1 MYIYIWMKFL
11 QTKYSKLT
19 FYNLGFVP
27 YLKYQLFMLHCTTV
41 KRVKNILKNISL
53 TLWNYLHNV
62 LLARQQPKSPPS
74 IDIKTKFTWWTTHLF
89 SKENKLTFFFEKIR
103 TKMSHYTDGED
114 TVIWCEKNSLNKL
127 LLRVCNQLVY
137 WIIWIKELYDT
148 VLWYG

>member
-1 MYIYIWMKFL
+1 MFISEFEIPIMMIYCTMVKSF
-11 QTKYSKLT
+11 KT
-19 FYNLGFVP
+19 FYNKFQYFLD
-27 YLKYQLFMLHCTTV
+27 
-41 KRVKNILKNISL
+41 
-53 TLWNYLHNV
+53 YLHNV